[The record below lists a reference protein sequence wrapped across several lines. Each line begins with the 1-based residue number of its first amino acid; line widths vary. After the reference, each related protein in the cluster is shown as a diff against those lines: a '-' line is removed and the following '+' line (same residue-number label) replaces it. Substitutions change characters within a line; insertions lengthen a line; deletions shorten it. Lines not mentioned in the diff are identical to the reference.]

1 MSENRPLKP
10 PTECLICG
18 AAVPAKALAC
28 QECGADDR
36 TGWNDAETRY
46 DGLDL
51 PAEAF
56 EGESKSMKSEN
67 RTIFLFWWVIGIG
80 TAFMI
85 GVLVFID

>member
-1 MSENRPLKP
+1 MSKNRPLKP
-10 PTECLICG
+10 TAECPICG
-18 AAVPAKALAC
+18 AAVPAGASAC

-36 TGWNDAETRY
+36 TGWNDEETRY

-67 RTIFLFWWVIGIG
+67 KTIGLFWWVIGIG
-80 TAFMI
+80 TALLI
-85 GVLVFID
+85 GVLVFIG